1 MPNTIKTFRDSDPP
15 WMNDDVKN
23 KVKLKHKLYHYF
35 SRHKTSKEDFAMLE
49 DFRNEIDNPISKSK
63 KEYQKKTK

>member
-1 MPNTIKTFRDSDPP
+1 MPNTIKTIRDSDPP
-15 WMNDDVKN
+15 WMNDDNKN

-49 DFRNEIDNPISKSK
+49 DFRKIFMLLIFFAILF
-63 KEYQKKTK
+63 